1 MLCAPQVPD
10 VQKQQRVEP
19 FALRRVLDGPLEVE
33 QAHVC
38 AEEVSPSAAEQ
49 HGQSKR
55 VRIAARARRRT
66 LAVVSHVVAVD
77 GAGARVAREALHRQ
91 RCAVR
96 HRSCTRCAP
105 LRRHRRSRAR
115 LRHCSCTAHTK
126 QEQER
131 ERLRDGARGVSRPR
145 VATCQLRIRRTLDR
159 ERQPLWR
166 WNGVACSSTATE
178 VNVCG
183 SGCSVR
189 SALQRTPSAP
199 QKHAGMQRRFGSGRA
214 RSPGVQPRGPAA
226 CARLRQRCM
235 GCARRTHHARLRFLR
250 TCTTQTR
257 RICGSHHAVAL
268 RRPAGPH
275 ASRRRLKMAEF

>member
-1 MLCAPQVPD
+1 
-10 VQKQQRVEP
+10 
-19 FALRRVLDGPLEVE
+19 
-33 QAHVC
+33 
-38 AEEVSPSAAEQ
+38 
-49 HGQSKR
+49 
-55 VRIAARARRRT
+55 
-66 LAVVSHVVAVD
+66 
-77 GAGARVAREALHRQ
+77 
-91 RCAVR
+91 VR

-235 GCARRTHHARLRFLR
+235 GLRSSHAPRQAALFEDLHHANAEDLRLPPCCRLAQACR
-250 TCTTQTR
+250 
-257 RICGSHHAVAL
+257 
-268 RRPAGPH
+268 
-275 ASRRRLKMAEF
+275 ASRKQEAAENG